1 MLRIPGGIM
10 IVAGCLGLG
19 MWYRNQFILRL
30 KNLRILQGVLEM
42 LMSEIS
48 YGKATLP
55 ECCKHIGDRC
65 QEPLRS
71 CFLEIYQRMQENM
84 GEGFQEVFC
93 DKMEACLKEVPITGE
108 DKDNFLA
115 FAKGKSFED
124 GRMQLR
130 TIERSKELL
139 GNTIESLARENGEK
153 CRMAL
158 GLGAMSGLLL
168 VIILL

>member
-1 MLRIPGGIM
+1 M
-10 IVAGCLGLG
+10 AGCLGLG
-19 MWYRNQFILRL
+19 LWYRQQFILRL
-30 KNLRILQGVLEM
+30 KNLRILQGILEI
-42 LMSEIS
+42 LMSEIG

-55 ECCKHIGDRC
+55 ECCKRIGERY
-65 QEPLRS
+65 QEPFRS
-71 CFLEIYQRMQENM
+71 SFLYIYSRMQENT
-84 GEGFQEVFC
+84 GDSFPRVFC
-93 DKMEACLKEVPITGE
+93 AKMEECLKGLPVTGE

-115 FAKGKSFED
+115 FAMGQSFED

-139 GNTIESLARENGEK
+139 ENTIGQLERENTEK
-153 CRMAL
+153 CRMAM